1 MNNDLPGSFN
11 HVPVMLGECIDALG
25 VDSRP
30 DGVFIDCTAGG
41 GGHSFEIARRLKG
54 GRLISIDRDPDAVR
68 AVSDRLACFGS
79 TVTVVHE
86 NFVNL
91 PAVMR
96 DLNIARADG
105 ILMDL
110 GVSSYQLDSAER
122 GFSYMK
128 DAFLDMRM
136 DRSTGISAYDV
147 INGYPEED
155 LARIFYEYGEERY
168 ASKIASLIAD
178 ARSRKKIETT
188 SELSDIVC
196 SAYPKGYKEGH
207 PAKRVFQA
215 VRIEVNGELDI
226 LQDSVRNA
234 VNALNT
240 GGVIAVITFHSLE
253 DRIVKKTFAEL
264 AKGCTCPP
272 DFPVCVCGKKPV
284 IDLTNRKP
292 VLPSMNEQ
300 ETNPRS
306 KSAKLRSAIKI

>member
-1 MNNDLPGSFN
+1 MFNDPPELFK
-11 HVPVMLGECIDALG
+11 HVPVMLRECVEILG
-25 VDSRP
+25 VESKP

-41 GGHSFEIARRLKG
+41 GGHSFEIARRLIH
-54 GRLISIDRDPDAVR
+54 GRLVAIDRDQDAVLTVSER
-68 AVSDRLACFGS
+68 LSCFSDRVA
-79 TVTVVHE
+79 VVRE
-86 NFVNL
+86 NFSNL
-91 PAVMR
+91 LSVMH
-96 DLNIARADG
+96 DLDIPKADG

-128 DAFLDMRM
+128 DAPLDMRM
-136 DRSTGISAYDV
+136 DRSSGISASDV
-147 INGYPEED
+147 VNGYPEED
-155 LARIFYEYGEERY
+155 LVRIFREYGEERY
-168 ASKIASLIAD
+168 ASRIASKIVD
-178 ARSRKKIETT
+178 SRSRKKIETT
-188 SELSDIVC
+188 SELSEIVC
-196 SAYPKGYKEGH
+196 SVYPKGYSEGH

-234 VNALNT
+234 VEALKS

-292 VLPSMNEQ
+292 VLPTREEQ
-300 ETNPRS
+300 ENNSRS

>member
-1 MNNDLPGSFN
+1 MFNDPPELFK
-11 HVPVMLGECIDALG
+11 HVPVMLRECIEILG
-25 VDSRP
+25 VESKP

-41 GGHSFEIARRLKG
+41 GGHSFEIARRLIH
-54 GRLISIDRDPDAVR
+54 GRLVAIDRDQDAVLTVSER
-68 AVSDRLACFGS
+68 LSCFSDRVA
-79 TVTVVHE
+79 VVRE
-86 NFVNL
+86 NFSNL
-91 PAVMR
+91 LSVMH
-96 DLNIARADG
+96 DLDIPKADG

-128 DAFLDMRM
+128 DAPLDMRM
-136 DRSTGISAYDV
+136 DRSSGISASDV
-147 INGYPEED
+147 VNGYPEED
-155 LARIFYEYGEERY
+155 LVRIFREYGEERY
-168 ASKIASLIAD
+168 ASRIASKIVD
-178 ARSRKKIETT
+178 SRSRKKIETT
-188 SELSDIVC
+188 SELSEIVC
-196 SAYPKGYKEGH
+196 SVYPKGYSEGH

-234 VNALNT
+234 VEALKS

-292 VLPSMNEQ
+292 VLPTREEQ
-300 ETNPRS
+300 ENNSRS